1 MNDCSLRIF
10 LSNNVWADFAEFILM
25 FAYFLLVK
33 LLCLLGVDTVLSA
46 CYGMVVVQEFRAPRN
61 TLISKFTS
69 QFFFNAG
76 HSNEVVA

>member
-33 LLCLLGVDTVLSA
+33 LLCLLGVNTVLTA
-46 CYGMVVVQEFRAPRN
+46 CHGIVVVHDF
-61 TLISKFTS
+61 
-69 QFFFNAG
+69 
-76 HSNEVVA
+76 

>member
-46 CYGMVVVQEFRAPRN
+46 CYGMVVVQEFRATCYFQPPMTGPTEHVN
-61 TLISKFTS
+61 FKV
-69 QFFFNAG
+69 
-76 HSNEVVA
+76 HEVVA